1 MQTLMKQG
9 EALGSLAQQID
20 TSYRCH
26 EEQFS
31 EQIDT
36 SSHRPAEQCF
46 EQIDINKRRTKM
58 DEKMTKSANLGE
70 LSDELREF
78 QAKRLD

>member
-20 TSYRCH
+20 NSSRCH

-36 SSHRPAEQCF
+36 SSRRAA

-58 DEKMTKSANLGE
+58 DEKMTKSANLDV
-70 LSDELREF
+70 LDHDLREF